1 MALRDQPYLPLYV
14 QDFLTDEKLAECS
27 AESQGVYIR
36 LMCLMHKSKEYGK
49 ILLRQKDRQSEQQIS
64 DFAEKLSMHMPF
76 KVPMIESA
84 LEELLDNEVV
94 YIDGNALCQ
103 KRMIKDAELS
113 EKRSKSGKKGA
124 ETSNLRFKG
133 NHEFAAAKQS
143 ANRAANSENENE
155 DEDIYKLDS
164 FKLSSTNDKNVG
176 IEGEA
181 YMPSNSALS
190 FYLDKINPM
199 PSPSATEALRSYSD
213 ELGDDVV
220 IHAMQAALDE
230 RKTSWSYIN
239 AILRRYRKDGL
250 TTMDAVLR
258 SEQSHRAKKDEGT
271 VQSTRS
277 RSYMPDYEG
286 SSDFFDAN

>member
-76 KVPMIESA
+76 KVPVIESA

-103 KRMIKDAELS
+103 KRMIKDAEVS

-124 ETSNLRFKG
+124 ETSNLRFKK
-133 NHEFAAAKQS
+133 NHEFAVAKQT
-143 ANRAANSENENE
+143 ANSAANSENENE
-155 DEDIYKLDS
+155 DIYILDS
-164 FKLSSTNDKNVG
+164 FKLSSTSDKNVG

-181 YMPSNSALS
+181 YMPTNSAIS

-199 PSPSATEALRSYSD
+199 PSPSAVDALQSYSE

-250 TTMDAVLR
+250 TTMEAVLR
-258 SEQSHRAKKDEGT
+258 SEQSHRAKKDAGT
-271 VQSTRS
+271 AQSTRS
-277 RSYMPDYEG
+277 RSYVPDYEG

>member
-49 ILLRQKDRQSEQQIS
+49 ILLRQKERQSERQVS

-76 KVPMIESA
+76 KVPVIESA
-84 LEELLDNEVV
+84 LDELLDKEVV

-124 ETSNLRFKG
+124 ESSNQRFKEKK
-133 NHEFAAAKQS
+133 EFAAAKRT
-143 ANRAANSENENE
+143 AKPAANAENE
-155 DEDIYKLDS
+155 DEDEYESDS
-164 FKLSSTNDKNVG
+164 NNPLGKVMSY
-176 IEGEA
+176 
-181 YMPSNSALS
+181 YMDHINATPSELTVSLLQD
-190 FYLDKINPM
+190 Y
-199 PSPSATEALRSYSD
+199 TEAL
-213 ELGDDVV
+213 GCDVT
-220 IHAMQAALDE
+220 IHAMQIAIDE

-239 AILRRYRKDGL
+239 AILNRYRQSGL
-250 TTMDAVLR
+250 TTMDAVLE
-258 SEQSHRAKKDEGT
+258 SEADYKGRKNQSGKQSGKMTTFYDVGEQMMKEGL
-271 VQSTRS
+271 V
-277 RSYMPDYEG
+277 
-286 SSDFFDAN
+286 